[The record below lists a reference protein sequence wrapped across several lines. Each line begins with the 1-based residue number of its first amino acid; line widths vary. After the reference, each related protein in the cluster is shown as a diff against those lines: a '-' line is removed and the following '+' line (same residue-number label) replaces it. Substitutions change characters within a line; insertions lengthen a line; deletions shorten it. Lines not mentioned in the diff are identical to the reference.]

1 MRATF
6 DLPVDGSAWRPTAP
20 VPPRQAHG
28 APRRTLWDPLPCEML
43 PTAAAPR
50 PPEPT
55 PRAAPLQAARP
66 AQPVPHGTPLAGD
79 RGLTLALIRAAASEG
94 KRHIDM
100 GDEKHVADIASLL
113 DQLEKTR

>member
-1 MRATF
+1 MPRF
-6 DLPVDGSAWRPTAP
+6 DLPSDPSPWRPTTPSPPRAP
-20 VPPRQAHG
+20 V
-28 APRRTLWDPLPCEML
+28 RTLWDPLPCEV
-43 PTAAAPR
+43 PDANWHPAAPT
-50 PPEPT
+50 PT
-55 PRAAPLQAARP
+55 QPAPRAAPLQAARP
-66 AQPVPHGTPLAGD
+66 SQPAPHGTPLAGD